1 MNVELNII
9 NNKLTKN
16 ESQACTDIMCT
27 DILTGKMIDGY
38 SMLHGSSMATS
49 KKPVYKGLHR
59 LLYVL
64 EALYASITSIHI
76 RPLEK
81 VRLYM
86 NLHSQYTYHP
96 SLMGCINIIKSY

>member
-1 MNVELNII
+1 MNAELNII

-16 ESQACTDIMCT
+16 ESQACIDIMCT

-49 KKPVYKGLHR
+49 MKPVNKGPHQLV
-59 LLYVL
+59 YVL
-64 EALYASITSIHI
+64 EALYVSITSIHI

-81 VRLYM
+81 ERLYM
-86 NLHSQYTYHP
+86 NLHSQYTYHS